1 MSNTNR
7 IDQIRRFLGELVAA
21 SPRKVLLSGIVMVAL
36 GFTEGVGLLM
46 LVPLLQLVGIDA
58 SGGTLGRISQ
68 GLADVL
74 GWVGAQPTLGLVL
87 VVYLLIVSLQGLLTW
102 WQAVLSAEVQFGL
115 VGALRTRVYSAIAN
129 TEWTYFVGR
138 RASTFSH
145 VLTDEVDRVGSASF
159 FVVDLVV
166 TSIIS
171 AIYIGLAFRV
181 SPSMTLVV
189 LACGG
194 VLAWTMRGRL
204 NEARRSG
211 ERYSHVRDSLYA
223 AISEHFGGMK
233 TAKSYNT
240 GARHAA
246 VFSGLSAELLDVNVR
261 STADYTKF
269 RQQSA
274 VGSAVVLAAI
284 VYVSRQWLL
293 VPTAQLVLLLF
304 LFARL
309 MPRLSTVLDRVRS
322 IVAQLP
328 SYDAVAKLEAE
339 CLAAAESVSSNPE
352 PITLDRTIQFDH
364 VTFAYGERTASP
376 AVNDVSLTLE
386 VGRMIAFVGPSGSGK
401 STLADILIGLLTPQ
415 SGRLL
420 VDGAPLDAG
429 RRRAWRDLIGYV
441 PQDTFLFHDSVRA
454 NLQWAR
460 PGATDDDLWRALRMA
475 AAESFVEA
483 LPLGL
488 DTVLGDRGVLL
499 SGGERQRLSLARAL
513 LRKPSLL
520 VLDEATSA
528 LDSENEAQIQDA
540 IDALHEQMTI
550 VIITHRLSTIRA
562 ADVIH
567 VVERGEVVESG
578 TWTSLQ
584 LREGGRFRQLL
595 AAQGMSEMPAHIERT
610 RPASARALGA

>member
-1 MSNTNR
+1 MSKTSK
-7 IDQIRRFLGELVAA
+7 IDQVRRFVRELVAA
-21 SPRKVLLSGIVMVAL
+21 SPQKALLSGIVMLGL
-36 GFTEGVGLLM
+36 GFTEGAGLLM

-58 SGGTLGRISQ
+58 GGGTLGRISQ
-68 GLADVL
+68 GMAGVFAWMGLR
-74 GWVGAQPTLGLVL
+74 PTLGIVL
-87 VVYLLIVSLQGLLTW
+87 LAYLAIVSVQGLLAW
-102 WQAVLSAEVQFGL
+102 WQAVLGADVQHGL
-115 VGALRTRVYSAIAN
+115 VGALRTRIYRAIAN
-129 TEWTYFVGR
+129 TEWTFFVGR

-145 VLTDEVDRVGSASF
+145 VLTEEVDRVGSASYF
-159 FVVDLVV
+159 LVDLAV
-166 TSIIS
+166 TALIS
-171 AIYIGLAFRV
+171 AVYIALAFRV

-189 LACGG
+189 LLCGG
-194 VLAWTMRGRL
+194 ALAWAMRGRL
-204 NEARRSG
+204 REARRSG
-211 ERYSHVRDSLYA
+211 ARYSEVRNSLYA
-223 AISEHFGGMK
+223 AIAEHFSGMK

-240 GARHAA
+240 GARHTA
-246 VFSGLSAELLDVNVR
+246 VFSDLSTELLDVNVR
-261 STADYTKF
+261 STADYEKF

-309 MPRLSTVLDRVRS
+309 MPRLSAVLDRIRS

-328 SYDAVAKLEAE
+328 SYDAVVKLEAE
-339 CLAAAESVSSNPE
+339 CLAAAESVSAISE
-352 PITLDRTIQFDH
+352 PIVLRRGVQFDG
-364 VTFAYGERTASP
+364 VTFAYGGRDARP
-376 AVNDVSLTLE
+376 AVSDVNLTLD
-386 VGRMIAFVGPSGSGK
+386 VGRTVAFVGPSGAGK

-415 SGRLL
+415 FGRLL
-420 VDGAPLDAG
+420 VDGEPLDAG
-429 RRRAWRDLIGYV
+429 RRHAWRDLIGYV
-441 PQDTFLFHDSVRA
+441 PQDTFLFHDSVRG
-454 NLQWAR
+454 NLQWAK
-460 PGATDDDLWRALRMA
+460 PGASDDELWRALRMA

-540 IDALHEQMTI
+540 IEALHEQMTI
-550 VIITHRLSTIRA
+550 VIITHRLSTIRM

-567 VVERGEVVESG
+567 VVERGAVVESG

-584 LREGGRFRQLL
+584 SRDGSRFHQLL
-595 AAQGMSEMPAHIERT
+595 AAQGMSDVSAHTERGRSAT
-610 RPASARALGA
+610 ARALGA